1 MSSLE
6 NATASKVPA
15 ADAALRI
22 LQHLSHQRGPVPA
35 STIATALALPR
46 STVYHLLT
54 VLIERSF
61 VVHLPEDRRYGLG
74 LAAYELSSGFSRQ
87 QPLTRLGTPLL
98 AKLVD
103 RIGESSHL
111 AVLHGTD
118 VLYLVEE
125 RAPRRPSL
133 VTDVGVRLPAHLTA
147 SGRALLSALPPAQLR
162 ALYPDKTF
170 FTQRDGRG
178 PQTYRDLRTLLSQ
191 AQHDGYAVENG
202 EITPGLA
209 SIGVVVRDHAG
220 WPAAGIAVT
229 FPADLALSPAQPTVG
244 PVSRESLQA
253 TIAALLPTL
262 VQTAQELSR
271 RIHGAR

>member
-1 MSSLE
+1 MSSISE
-6 NATASKVPA
+6 TSSKVPA
-15 ADAALRI
+15 ADATLRI
-22 LQHLSHQRGPVPA
+22 LQHLSRQRGPVPA
-35 STIATALALPR
+35 STIATALDLPR

-54 VLIERSF
+54 VLVDRSF
-61 VVHLPEDRRYGLG
+61 VVHLPEERRYGLG

-87 QPLTRLGTPLL
+87 QPLTRLGAPLL

-103 RIGESSHL
+103 RLGESAHL

-147 SGRALLSALPPAQLR
+147 SGRALLSALPPNQLR
-162 ALYPDKTF
+162 ALYPDKTSF
-170 FTQRDGRG
+170 PQRDGRG
-178 PQTYRDLRTLLSQ
+178 PQSYRELKVLLAQ
-191 AQHDGYAVENG
+191 AQHDGYAVEDG

-229 FPADLALSPAQPTVG
+229 FPVEHLAADAHSTG
-244 PVSRESLQA
+244 NTLQEA
-253 TIAALLPTL
+253 VVALLPALTH
-262 VQTAQELSR
+262 AAHELGR
-271 RIHGAR
+271 RIHGTK

>member
-1 MSSLE
+1 MS
-6 NATASKVPA
+6 TSKVPA
-15 ADAALRI
+15 ADATLRI

-35 STIATALALPR
+35 STIATALNVPR
-46 STVYHLLT
+46 STVYHLLA
-54 VLIERSF
+54 VLIDRSF
-61 VVHLPEDRRYGLG
+61 VVHIPEERRYGLG

-87 QPLTRLGTPLL
+87 QPLTRLGAPLL

-103 RIGESSHL
+103 RLGESAHL

-125 RAPRRPSL
+125 RAPRKPSL

-162 ALYPDKTF
+162 ALYPDKTSL
-170 FTQRDGRG
+170 TQRDGRG
-178 PQTYRDLRTLLSQ
+178 PQSYRELKVLL
-191 AQHDGYAVENG
+191 AETTRAGYAIEHG

-229 FPADLALSPAQPTVG
+229 FTATPPDAVLGAAATLDSLAGQDLRSSVAAILP
-244 PVSRESLQA
+244 
-253 TIAALLPTL
+253 ALLL
-262 VQTAQELSR
+262 TAQELGR
-271 RIHGAR
+271 RIHGAT

>member
-1 MSSLE
+1 V
-6 NATASKVPA
+6 ADSKVPA

-22 LQHLSHQRGPVPA
+22 LQYLSRQRGPVPA
-35 STIATALALPR
+35 STIGTSLELPR

-54 VLIERSF
+54 VLLERGF
-61 VVHLPEDRRYGLG
+61 VVHLPELRRYGLG

-103 RIGESSHL
+103 RIGESGHL

-133 VTDVGVRLPAHLTA
+133 VTNVGVRLPAHLTA

-162 ALYPDKTF
+162 ALYPDKNAF
-170 FTQRDGRG
+170 ARRDGRG
-178 PQTYRDLRTLLSQ
+178 PQSYRELKVLMTR
-191 AQHDGYAVENG
+191 AQNDGYAVEDG

-209 SIGVVVRDHAG
+209 SLGVVVCDHAG

-229 FPADLALSPAQPTVG
+229 FSVGGPTDPDLELRIST
-244 PVSRESLQA
+244 
-253 TIAALLPTL
+253 LLPAI
-262 VQTAQELSR
+262 VATAHELGR
-271 RIHGAR
+271 RIYGA